1 MLKRT
6 VFPPPAAVVA
16 FKIALVAGAA
26 ALSVSG
32 RSEAHQAPTGW
43 AYPKECCS
51 NMDCREIS
59 AEAISERPGGY
70 VIEATG
76 EQVSY
81 SDPRIR
87 QSPDG
92 VYHWCSV
99 AGDSDSRTICLF
111 VPPQGY

>member
-1 MLKRT
+1 MLRRT
-6 VFPPPAAVVA
+6 VFALPVAAA
-16 FKIALVAGAA
+16 ALKIALLAGAA
-26 ALSVSG
+26 TLSTSG
-32 RSEAHQAPTGW
+32 TSEAHQAPTGW

-51 NMDCREIS
+51 NMDCREVS

-76 EQVSY
+76 EQVGY

-99 AGDSDSRTICLF
+99 AGGDDSRTICLF